1 MILLTVPTAAAAHH
15 NNLDYSRKKYGA
27 IMPDAYYDDLG
38 RCETGGINGNL
49 QHSTKSYTG
58 AFGLYRGTAWRWS
71 GYRDVTHLTRR
82 QQIRIADRIA
92 FSGWERPGK
101 PKVWNVG
108 PFGWGAVRS
117 GCGQLLEHLC
127 HARHKRVQ
135 RYRGRACQLLKATR
149 G

>member
-1 MILLTVPTAAAAHH
+1 MILLAIPTAAAAHQ
-15 NNLDYSRKKYGA
+15 NGLDYSRKKYGA

-38 RCETGGINGNL
+38 RCETGGKNGNL
-49 QHSTKSYTG
+49 KHSTKNYTG
-58 AFGLYRGTAWRWS
+58 FAGLYRGTAHRWS
-71 GYRDVTHLTRR
+71 GHRDVTHLTRR

-135 RYRGRACQLLKATR
+135 KYRGRACRLLKATS
-149 G
+149 